1 MKEGSFAR
9 TDFPDN
15 ILDSINILLLKKFK
29 KYNSQ
34 GKNLFCSYMSYG
46 QKYENEL
53 LVIGREPNYWPAD
66 FSTEELNGS
75 GPENVFKTKVHR
87 HANFGLDSLCPLQY
101 VTDLWGDTENR
112 YKYNTSY
119 NTFLDPLWG
128 CTKEIVMKLGI
139 CKNET
144 NWSSYIALSY
154 LYKIAYSCNRYLLE
168 KPRKMQFE
176 YCKEMFQLELL
187 KLQPK
192 RVLFL
197 TGMKYAQDFLE
208 LSDCSGMEDCVCPL
222 GEFDYGFHK
231 AQTVVSVHPKKY
243 HRKELVDLIL
253 AGFKD
258 IRT

>member
-34 GKNLFCSYMSYG
+34 GKSLFCSYMSYG

-101 VTDLWGDTENR
+101 RSEEH
-112 YKYNTSY
+112 TS
-119 NTFLDPLWG
+119 
-128 CTKEIVMKLGI
+128 
-139 CKNET
+139 
-144 NWSSYIALSY
+144 
-154 LYKIAYSCNRYLLE
+154 
-168 KPRKMQFE
+168 
-176 YCKEMFQLELL
+176 ELQSL
-187 KLQPK
+187 
-192 RVLFL
+192 R
-197 TGMKYAQDFLE
+197 
-208 LSDCSGMEDCVCPL
+208 
-222 GEFDYGFHK
+222 
-231 AQTVVSVHPKKY
+231 
-243 HRKELVDLIL
+243 
-253 AGFKD
+253 
-258 IRT
+258 